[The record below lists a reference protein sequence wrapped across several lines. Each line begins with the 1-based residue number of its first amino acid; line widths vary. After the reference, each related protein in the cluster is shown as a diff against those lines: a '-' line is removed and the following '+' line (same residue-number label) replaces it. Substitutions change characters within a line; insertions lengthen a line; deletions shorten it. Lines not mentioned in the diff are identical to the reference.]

1 MEVSETNNPSH
12 EKKRSNALKAD
23 RKVHRVTFNP
33 SKASPGETLHIS
45 VPKLDDGVILVPG
58 SLALVF
64 NLTVTGHA
72 HNFLV
77 NNVSRALVNR
87 MTVKFAGEILQD
99 TDGYDLIMLYEDL
112 FLTEK
117 ERASRIAEGIQSEDL
132 SKIRCNAGDKK
143 TSGVVKEN
151 KLNAVYG
158 NKYRIPMDHDILKDH
173 GIFFP
178 GPLSDE
184 LVFEMRLAPAGSV
197 VKGSDPSKLGYEL
210 TNIELEYEVIHS
222 KELAEKVLSNYKNG
236 KRFMYEHV
244 THHKTI
250 SITRGTDSI
259 INENI
264 NVPRRSMKGLLLLF
278 YEPYAEGAR
287 DSEKTLNPD
296 ITQVKVTVNG
306 IPNKVYSQGMKSRDM
321 WEEVNRRFGK
331 ENSSMTP
338 SDFFAGDRFALF
350 IDLRSM
356 KDNELHGSGLRL
368 VNTKEGVQLT
378 LNRKT
383 SGFGEAKC
391 HIFILSDAQL
401 NIVNRELESVMY

>member
-1 MEVSETNNPSH
+1 M
-12 EKKRSNALKAD
+12 
-23 RKVHRVTFNP
+23 
-33 SKASPGETLHIS
+33 
-45 VPKLDDGVILVPG
+45 VPG

-64 NLTVTGHA
+64 NSTVTGHA
-72 HNFLV
+72 NNFLV

-87 MTVKFAGEILQD
+87 MIVKFAGEILQD

-158 NKYRIPMDHDILKDH
+158 NKYRIPMDHDIPKDH
-173 GIFFP
+173 GVFFP
-178 GPLSDE
+178 GALSDE

-259 INENI
+259 INESI

-287 DSEKTLNPD
+287 DSD

-306 IPNKVYSQGMKSRDM
+306 IPNKVYS
-321 WEEVNRRFGK
+321 
-331 ENSSMTP
+331 
-338 SDFFAGDRFALF
+338 
-350 IDLRSM
+350 
-356 KDNELHGSGLRL
+356 
-368 VNTKEGVQLT
+368 
-378 LNRKT
+378 
-383 SGFGEAKC
+383 
-391 HIFILSDAQL
+391 
-401 NIVNRELESVMY
+401 